1 MVGAAA
7 PAFVLSLIQ
16 HLGHTGIDRVHR
28 IFHIAQ
34 IRLDNV
40 NLFPGKNAAQLAA
53 IVAVPGINSIFF
65 AQQQYNK
72 K

>member
-53 IVAVPGINSIFF
+53 IVAVPGINPIFF
-65 AQQQYNK
+65 
-72 K
+72 